1 MEPQQSTTEPQLSN
15 EPQLP
20 PVPEVPLEQQSTS
33 EQRAAVARTPAG
45 YRRCAM
51 RLIRDKHLGMVL
63 VYELEPTKA
72 DTGPRTLVFEAT
84 TWASRLQEYPAEWR
98 RLPDG
103 ELLALRGE
111 LH

>member
-1 MEPQQSTTEPQLSN
+1 VEPQEITTQQQSTTEQPLIPEQLIPPQ
-15 EPQLP
+15 P
-20 PVPEVPLEQQSTS
+20 STT

-51 RLIRDKHLGMVL
+51 RLIRDTHLGMVL
-63 VYELEPTKA
+63 VYELEPSVV
-72 DTGPRTLVFEAT
+72 DSGPRHLVFEAT
-84 TWASRLQEYPAEWR
+84 TWASRLEKYPAEWR
-98 RLPDG
+98 RLPND